1 MQFVTFSAAIALVGI
16 IGLPISAIATLNQ
29 SSPELPKPELSS
41 ATPKQSRPYVVVIP
55 GNDGERRREV
65 NQILRS
71 NGLLRGGAQI
81 NGLLTGEATFERSSR
96 GVFICAGAFS
106 SRSPAETRASFL
118 RENGLDAR
126 VAYFRNTQCD

>member
-55 GNDGERRREV
+55 GNDGERIRQVRQLLLEAQSPNRRV
-65 NQILRS
+65 
-71 NGLLRGGAQI
+71 
-81 NGLLTGEATFERSSR
+81 TFERSSR